1 MLLPDTPHQAC
12 IFTGQQQGLYLA
24 LPDMAYISDDED
36 LNFPHQR
43 FHHPDD
49 ADDMDMNSDADSD
62 EEAEEVCLW
71 T

>member
-1 MLLPDTPHQAC
+1 
-12 IFTGQQQGLYLA
+12 
-24 LPDMAYISDDED
+24 MAYMSDDED

-49 ADDMDMNSDADSD
+49 ADDMNMNSDPDSD

-71 T
+71 M